1 MPRPGAGESGDL
13 GTRVIGALDEEFLA
27 GEVSLSFRAWMLGRL
42 LLASRQCSDVAAEAI
57 FEKYLREVLDEV
69 VASRLRAGLEP
80 EEVADPCEAWAWS
93 YPGRPI
99 GARAVPLAEGG
110 SDGPGRSGVPCS
122 RRAQRRRT
130 RGYCRRLRAPAR
142 ASALSAQRSCGT
154 IASWRGPPPAPSLQQ
169 RCEAADRLLRHGVSD
184 RGAILEGQLGLEEAL
199 RSVPRADFRAWAVG
213 LARLSEVQT
222 AISSRRESSVHLQC
236 SPLSDLFFEAV
247 EESPH
252 PGDKALGLANW
263 LYASYVAWWHQSS
276 NTECPLRKN
285 KDLRRR
291 AAVTPSSPRAD
302 ASGALTCRLGM
313 ASMDIANYSRLETM
327 C

>member
-1 MPRPGAGESGDL
+1 MP
-13 GTRVIGALDEEFLA
+13 
-27 GEVSLSFRAWMLGRL
+27 
-42 LLASRQCSDVAAEAI
+42 
-57 FEKYLREVLDEV
+57 
-69 VASRLRAGLEP
+69 
-80 EEVADPCEAWAWS
+80 
-93 YPGRPI
+93 
-99 GARAVPLAEGG
+99 GG
-110 SDGPGRSGVPCS
+110 P
-122 RRAQRRRT
+122 RRT
-130 RGYCRRLRAPAR
+130 RGPPLGDRVPAEKGR
-142 ASALSAQRSCGT
+142 T
-154 IASWRGPPPAPSLQQ
+154 
-169 RCEAADRLLRHGVSD
+169 CEAADRLLRHGVSD
-184 RGAILEGQLGLEEAL
+184 RGAILEGQLGLE
-199 RSVPRADFRAWAVG
+199 
-213 LARLSEVQT
+213 EVQT

>member
-1 MPRPGAGESGDL
+1 MLNSHDSTSIGFPARVRQGPAWRYFTFVRRRKTICASGLMHLPPPPHWHGPHRSRLNSGILPSRYFHDARGSGSSVLRPG
-13 GTRVIGALDEEFLA
+13 
-27 GEVSLSFRAWMLGRL
+27 
-42 LLASRQCSDVAAEAI
+42 
-57 FEKYLREVLDEV
+57 
-69 VASRLRAGLEP
+69 
-80 EEVADPCEAWAWS
+80 
-93 YPGRPI
+93 
-99 GARAVPLAEGG
+99 
-110 SDGPGRSGVPCS
+110 DGPAAA
-122 RRAQRRRT
+122 RR
-130 RGYCRRLRAPAR
+130 
-142 ASALSAQRSCGT
+142 
-154 IASWRGPPPAPSLQQ
+154 

-184 RGAILEGQLGLEEAL
+184 RGAILEGQLGLE
-199 RSVPRADFRAWAVG
+199 
-213 LARLSEVQT
+213 EVQT

>member
-1 MPRPGAGESGDL
+1 M
-13 GTRVIGALDEEFLA
+13 
-27 GEVSLSFRAWMLGRL
+27 
-42 LLASRQCSDVAAEAI
+42 SD
-57 FEKYLREVLDEV
+57 
-69 VASRLRAGLEP
+69 LRAGFWP
-80 EEVADPCEAWAWS
+80 ISGFHGPSPGTASQQAFWTWAGERPS
-93 YPGRPI
+93 GRPRRE
-99 GARAVPLAEGG
+99 RALLGTGPQISPGVFPRPRPPG
-110 SDGPGRSGVPCS
+110 SASRPPGPSK
-122 RRAQRRRT
+122 
-130 RGYCRRLRAPAR
+130 
-142 ASALSAQRSCGT
+142 
-154 IASWRGPPPAPSLQQ
+154 
-169 RCEAADRLLRHGVSD
+169 
-184 RGAILEGQLGLEEAL
+184 
-199 RSVPRADFRAWAVG
+199 
-213 LARLSEVQT
+213 VQT

>member
-1 MPRPGAGESGDL
+1 MLNSHDSYFTFVRRRKTICASGLMHLPPPPHWHGPHRSRLNSGILPSRYFHDARGSGSSVLRPG
-13 GTRVIGALDEEFLA
+13 
-27 GEVSLSFRAWMLGRL
+27 
-42 LLASRQCSDVAAEAI
+42 
-57 FEKYLREVLDEV
+57 
-69 VASRLRAGLEP
+69 
-80 EEVADPCEAWAWS
+80 
-93 YPGRPI
+93 
-99 GARAVPLAEGG
+99 
-110 SDGPGRSGVPCS
+110 DGPAAA
-122 RRAQRRRT
+122 RR
-130 RGYCRRLRAPAR
+130 
-142 ASALSAQRSCGT
+142 
-154 IASWRGPPPAPSLQQ
+154 

>member
-1 MPRPGAGESGDL
+1 MAQGGAEY
-13 GTRVIGALDEEFLA
+13 LA
-27 GEVSLSFRAWMLGRL
+27 
-42 LLASRQCSDVAAEAI
+42 AAA
-57 FEKYLREVLDEV
+57 
-69 VASRLRAGLEP
+69 
-80 EEVADPCEAWAWS
+80 
-93 YPGRPI
+93 
-99 GARAVPLAEGG
+99 
-110 SDGPGRSGVPCS
+110 RSGEG
-122 RRAQRRRT
+122 RH
-130 RGYCRRLRAPAR
+130 GDRLWAT
-142 ASALSAQRSCGT
+142 G
-154 IASWRGPPPAPSLQQ
+154 
-169 RCEAADRLLRHGVSD
+169 CEAADRLLRHGVSD

>member
-1 MPRPGAGESGDL
+1 MP
-13 GTRVIGALDEEFLA
+13 
-27 GEVSLSFRAWMLGRL
+27 
-42 LLASRQCSDVAAEAI
+42 
-57 FEKYLREVLDEV
+57 
-69 VASRLRAGLEP
+69 
-80 EEVADPCEAWAWS
+80 
-93 YPGRPI
+93 
-99 GARAVPLAEGG
+99 GG
-110 SDGPGRSGVPCS
+110 P
-122 RRAQRRRT
+122 RRT
-130 RGYCRRLRAPAR
+130 RGPPLGDRVRGRRPFAAPRRLGPRGDPGGPAGAR
-142 ASALSAQRSCGT
+142 GGVFPRPRPPGSASRPP
-154 IASWRGPPPAPSLQQ
+154 GPSK
-169 RCEAADRLLRHGVSD
+169 
-184 RGAILEGQLGLEEAL
+184 
-199 RSVPRADFRAWAVG
+199 
-213 LARLSEVQT
+213 VQT